1 MTAAILARC
10 EPAQVTGVDSSE
22 QFLAA
27 ARRDCPDPRAKFQI
41 GDATAL
47 PFADGSFDACVSGL
61 ALNFIGAAR
70 TLPAQFR
77 VARSGG
83 CVAAYVWDYAGG
95 YEYARRFWDAALE
108 VDARAANYDPGRK
121 SAICSEANL
130 RKAFAETGLT
140 AVETTAFEDSGE
152 FPSREAYWK
161 TFDARQGS
169 TAEYLAQLSE
179 EQLARLKENF
189 LGSLNA
195 SGPVRIK
202 TRALAVKG
210 CKP

>member
-1 MTAAILARC
+1 M
-10 EPAQVTGVDSSE
+10 
-22 QFLAA
+22 
-27 ARRDCPDPRAKFQI
+27 KFQI
-41 GDATAL
+41 GDAAAL
-47 PFADGSFDACVSGL
+47 PFADGSLDACVSGL

-70 TLPAQFR
+70 TLPEWFR

-108 VDARAANYDPGRK
+108 VDERAANYDPGRK
-121 SAICSEANL
+121 STICSESNL
-130 RKAFAETGLT
+130 RKAFAETGF
-140 AVETTAFEDSGE
+140 AAIETTAFEDSGE

-161 TFDARQGS
+161 TFNARQGS

-189 LGSLNA
+189 LGALNA
-195 SGPVRIK
+195 SGPVQIK
-202 TRALAVKG
+202 TRAVAVKG
-210 CKP
+210 RKP